1 MRYKVY
7 FLSDYIM
14 HDQMWMLLWDKMTN
28 EKKKKKD
35 LNKII
40 KKKKERIS
48 CYRKIEYIAFLVGKI
63 KI

>member
-28 EKKKKKD
+28 ERKKKD

-40 KKKKERIS
+40 KKKKGRIS